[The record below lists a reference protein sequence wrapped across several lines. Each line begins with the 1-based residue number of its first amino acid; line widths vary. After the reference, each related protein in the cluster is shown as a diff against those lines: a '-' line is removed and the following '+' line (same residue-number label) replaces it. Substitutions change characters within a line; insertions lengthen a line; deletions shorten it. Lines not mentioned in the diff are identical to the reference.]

1 MLQFTCQ
8 QMTIIISTKETKFH
22 MKQKIKSTIHGISQ
36 PSAILRLIR
45 EENLPEITEKQLT
58 NLKARHN
65 KKTLGASSVS
75 LADLIEWCENKK
87 LIPEDNDEVFVGTF
101 TFKTNENN
109 KIKYVRIF
117 VTTKRLIMQATLSM
131 YCIYVFVYVFI

>member
-1 MLQFTCQ
+1 
-8 QMTIIISTKETKFH
+8 MTIIISTKETKFH

-131 YCIYVFVYVFI
+131 YCIHIV